1 MKQVKDAIPM
11 KQREKM
17 NRELDKEFMEALEDP
32 VFKEIVEKLNM
43 DPDILKTYTSSLQD
57 SRVEYGNCKNCKSLL
72 SCPNKITGHCYLPKK
87 NGTHLEFG
95 YQACKKYIRK
105 QKEQNYLKNMYLY
118 HVSDELLQ
126 ASMKTIYKE
135 DRKRFPIFKWEQ
147 QFLKKFEKD
156 IHQKGL
162 YLHGSFGSGKSY
174 ILAALFH
181 ELAKK
186 DYQCAILF
194 WPEFLNHNRGL
205 YPSEFSEELDKVKKV
220 PLLLIDDIGA
230 ENTTPW
236 ARDDVLMP
244 ILQYRMD
251 HKLATFFTSNLTY
264 EELEEHFSIS
274 RNKVDLVKARR
285 IMERIRF
292 LTDEIELVSD
302 NLRN

>member
-17 NRELDKEFMEALEDP
+17 NRELDKEFMEALDEP

-57 SRVEYGNCKNCKSLL
+57 SCVEYGNCKNCKSLL

-95 YQACKKYIRK
+95 YQACKKYMRK

-186 DYQCAILF
+186 DYQCAIL
-194 WPEFLNHNRGL
+194 
-205 YPSEFSEELDKVKKV
+205 
-220 PLLLIDDIGA
+220 
-230 ENTTPW
+230 
-236 ARDDVLMP
+236 
-244 ILQYRMD
+244 
-251 HKLATFFTSNLTY
+251 
-264 EELEEHFSIS
+264 
-274 RNKVDLVKARR
+274 
-285 IMERIRF
+285 
-292 LTDEIELVSD
+292 
-302 NLRN
+302 